1 MTEHTPGPWHVIEAC
16 YEAYRGS
23 HSIGSVD
30 VRVAKVARNGVI
42 AAVLR
47 DDVEGE
53 ANARLIAAAP
63 DLLEALYLL
72 VVDVRV
78 AEVDKDGG
86 MRFSERIRHAEAAIA
101 KATGGP

>member
-1 MTEHTPGPWHVIEAC
+1 MTDHTPGPWHVIEA
-16 YEAYRGS
+16 RGS
-23 HSIGSVD
+23 HSIDSVD
-30 VRVAKVARNGVI
+30 VRVAKVARNGV
-42 AAVLR
+42 

>member
-1 MTEHTPGPWHVIEAC
+1 MTDHTP
-16 YEAYRGS
+16 
-23 HSIGSVD
+23 
-30 VRVAKVARNGVI
+30 NG
-42 AAVLR
+42 
-47 DDVEGE
+47 
-53 ANARLIAAAP
+53 RLIAAAP

>member
-1 MTEHTPGPWHVIEAC
+1 MTDHTPGPWHVIEAC

-23 HSIGSVD
+23 HSIDSVD
-30 VRVAKVARNGVI
+30 VRVAKVARNGV
-42 AAVLR
+42 

>member
-1 MTEHTPGPWHVIEAC
+1 MTDHTPGPWHVIEAC

-30 VRVAKVARNGVI
+30 VRVAKVARNGV
-42 AAVLR
+42 

>member
-1 MTEHTPGPWHVIEAC
+1 MTDHTPGPWYDVAF
-16 YEAYRGS
+16 YGN

-30 VRVAKVARNGVI
+30 VRVAEVVLNGVYD
-42 AAVLR
+42 LK
-47 DDVEGE
+47 GE

-72 VVDVRV
+72 VR
-78 AEVDKDGG
+78 DKDRG

-101 KATGGP
+101 KATGGL

>member
-1 MTEHTPGPWHVIEAC
+1 MTDHTPGPWHVIEAC

-30 VRVAKVARNGVI
+30 VRVAKVARNGV
-42 AAVLR
+42 

-78 AEVDKDGG
+78 G

>member
-1 MTEHTPGPWHVIEAC
+1 MTDHTPGPWHVIEAC

-30 VRVAKVARNGVI
+30 VRVAKVARNGV
-42 AAVLR
+42 

-63 DLLEALYLL
+63 DLLEACVEAIQALDAEFSQRITDVNFPLL
-72 VVDVRV
+72 R
-78 AEVDKDGG
+78 
-86 MRFSERIRHAEAAIA
+86 AAVA